1 MACRRSGILK
11 AMAFDD
17 LAYAIDEMRG
27 CCRRQGN
34 AFRRLR
40 FRHVGSVLK
49 RFADCSSVE
58 VVAPAIIV
66 VKNTVDASSAS
77 ERDAWTSR
85 DQMSRR

>member
-1 MACRRSGILK
+1 MTCRRSGILK

-34 AFRRLR
+34 ALRRLR

-49 RFADCSSVE
+49 RFADCFSVE
-58 VVAPAIIV
+58 VVSPVIVV
-66 VKNTVDASSAS
+66 VKNSIDASSAS
-77 ERDAWTSR
+77 ESDGWTNR